1 VVTILSLGISTFT
14 QQIVVYEVSPLGHG
28 VPNVPNIPRSQS
40 WSSAEGFQDAVGETP
55 VSVLYPGTST
65 YVQFAS
71 SEMTRHL
78 LT

>member
-14 QQIVVYEVSPLGHG
+14 QQIVVYEVLPLGHG

-40 WSSAEGFQDAVGETP
+40 WSSAEGLQDAVGETP
-55 VSVLYPGTST
+55 VLVLQLGTSP
-65 YVQFAS
+65 YIQFTS
-71 SEMTRHL
+71 SEMTRRL